1 MGGLYDILAAYRQQN
16 EPRFIYEGLYQDPD
30 RFLDYDNSITDFT
43 GQADYP
49 FTGNIPTNARARYDA
64 RAYNTDEPL
73 PSPYGTKGGTF
84 FKDFSPRV
92 GQTPK
97 VEAPNFMWMSPQFK
111 DGLDNSMYGGDRR
124 LVGSDGSVNYYTGDK
139 FPEGH
144 VDYPSQADGITN
156 YEFDKQ
162 PYENPTY
169 QMKQQVG
176 MVPTGIMNI
185 DTDVP
190 AGRGRGTEME
200 GEYPAM
206 VLPKQKQDIGKF
218 AGIMQQ
224 TDIDDDQSD
233 EVEQQNWFQKLM
245 NNSLMAKAGGILNA
259 IFRPKQSD
267 RYRPATMGIGSY
279 SPAALNQM
287 NAMGGYYSRPAMDQ
301 RSRQNR
307 IANMI
312 LRRDADQN
320 YSEKNLANLQAQM
333 SGQPSQA
340 QFATPKAAARSPKVG
355 VSGYTSGDVARE
367 SRRGHYG

>member
-30 RFLDYDNSITDFT
+30 RFLDYDDSITDFT

-73 PSPYGTKGGTF
+73 PSPYGVKDGTF
-84 FKDFSPRV
+84 FEDFNPRV
-92 GQTPK
+92 GIITP
-97 VEAPNFMWMSPQFK
+97 F
-111 DGLDNSMYGGDRR
+111 
-124 LVGSDGSVNYYTGDK
+124 
-139 FPEGH
+139 
-144 VDYPSQADGITN
+144 
-156 YEFDKQ
+156 Q

-176 MVPTGIMNI
+176 MVPTGIMDI

-190 AGRGRGTEME
+190 SIPFGTSVDNYQ
-200 GEYPAM
+200 G
-206 VLPKQKQDIGKF
+206 F
-218 AGIMQQ
+218 
-224 TDIDDDQSD
+224 TDKTARDVPVRNIPVRNIPFRSIPFGTSVDNYQGFTDKTARDS
-233 EVEQQNWFQKLM
+233 EEEEQNWFQKLM

-320 YSEKNLANLQAQM
+320 YSEKNLANLQAEM

>member
-1 MGGLYDILAAYRQQN
+1 MPIPYGLYSLADTPEELLSRGYGSA
-16 EPRFIYEGLYQDPD
+16 
-30 RFLDYDNSITDFT
+30 TD
-43 GQADYP
+43 
-49 FTGNIPTNARARYDA
+49 IPTNQLSDAEKTMIFGSYDPAFGNLYADTRYFPAPYTGARPFQNIYDFASKMNFYDA
-64 RAYNTDEPL
+64 DVNN
-73 PSPYGTKGGTF
+73 PSFGGV
-84 FKDFSPRV
+84 S
-92 GQTPK
+92 G
-97 VEAPNFMWMSPQFK
+97 
-111 DGLDNSMYGGDRR
+111 
-124 LVGSDGSVNYYTGDK
+124 
-139 FPEGH
+139 
-144 VDYPSQADGITN
+144 
-156 YEFDKQ
+156 
-162 PYENPTY
+162 YENT
-169 QMKQQVG
+169 G
-176 MVPTGIMNI
+176 GIMDI

-218 AGIMQQ
+218 AGIMQE
-224 TDIDDDQSD
+224 TDIDEDESD
-233 EVEQQNWFQKLM
+233 EVVKQQNWFQKLM

>member
-30 RFLDYDNSITDFT
+30 RFLDYDDSITDFT

-73 PSPYGTKGGTF
+73 PSPYGVKDGTF
-84 FKDFSPRV
+84 FEDFNPRV
-92 GQTPK
+92 GIITP
-97 VEAPNFMWMSPQFK
+97 F
-111 DGLDNSMYGGDRR
+111 
-124 LVGSDGSVNYYTGDK
+124 
-139 FPEGH
+139 
-144 VDYPSQADGITN
+144 
-156 YEFDKQ
+156 Q

-176 MVPTGIMNI
+176 MVPTGIMDI

-190 AGRGRGTEME
+190 SIPFGTSVDNYQ
-200 GEYPAM
+200 G
-206 VLPKQKQDIGKF
+206 F
-218 AGIMQQ
+218 
-224 TDIDDDQSD
+224 TDKTARDS
-233 EVEQQNWFQKLM
+233 EEEEQNWFQKLM